1 MNDEARACIA
11 DTDIIRSEGTQI
23 AIAKFYIALFLFYGD
38 VIKWYQSSS
47 PKKVWHSLNESFAD
61 HFTKPL
67 AHLKH
72 LSQLVQR
79 AASSGSAAETRVARL
94 EIEGVRD
101 DLRAGFQGQA
111 REIRELRRAN
121 DMLLI
126 QHAEKAAAIERLQ
139 DSKAMEALHDRLW
152 SKAGALGT
160 ALLLGQK
167 ENMEAEENSSNQV
180 AAVQDP
186 VSLTSSPPDHDN
198 DNNGNKPEAL
208 DGPTKMFTL
217 SRSVERLLSL
227 IPQGARTLDF
237 QVLPALAF
245 DQRIAIALERWTRAK
260 NPTILYLE
268 ATASCVEAQLPQVS
282 VAAARIV
289 AAADELKLPTISF
302 FCNTRPAIN
311 HPSSSTDTKVDIA
324 APILGLVYS
333 LIFQLIDVLP
343 PLTETGPLIDMS
355 QVESLDGNITSL
367 PKALELFSQLLTLA
381 PPYLVCVIDSFH
393 DFEPS
398 IKNTTHTRDFLG
410 VIKKSLDL
418 EHKIFKFLFTDSMRA
433 FSLLPE
439 IPSERREIVE
449 GVRTTGNGWMGASAG
464 RAFAD
469 LRFDD

>member
-1 MNDEARACIA
+1 MNDEARACVA

-101 DLRAGFQGQA
+101 DLRAGLQGQA
-111 REIRELRRAN
+111 REIRELRHAN
-121 DMLLI
+121 DMLRI
-126 QHAEKAAAIERLQ
+126 QHAEKAAAIEMLQ
-139 DSKAMEALHDRLW
+139 NPKAMEALHDRLW

-167 ENMEAEENSSNQV
+167 ENMEAEENSRSQAV
-180 AAVQDP
+180 AVQDP
-186 VSLTSSPPDHDN
+186 VPLTSSPPDH

-208 DGPTKMFTL
+208 DAPTTMFTL

-260 NPTILYLE
+260 TPTLLYLE
-268 ATASCVEAQLPQVS
+268 ATASCAEAQLPQVS

-289 AAADELKLPTISF
+289 VAADELKLPTISF
-302 FCNTRPAIN
+302 FCDARPAIN
-311 HPSSSTDTKVDIA
+311 HPSSSTDTKVNTA

-333 LIFQLIDVLP
+333 LIFQLVDVLP

-355 QVESLDGNITSL
+355 QVEILDGSITSL
-367 PKALELFSQLLTLA
+367 SKALDLFSQLLALA

-393 DFEPS
+393 VFEPS
-398 IKNTTHTRDFLG
+398 IKNTTDASDFLS
-410 VIKKSLDL
+410 VIKQSLDL
-418 EHKIFKFLFTDSMRA
+418 ENKIFKFLFTDSMRA
-433 FSLLPE
+433 FSLIPE
-439 IPSERREIVE
+439 VPSDQREIVE
-449 GVRTTGNGWMGASAG
+449 GARTTGNGWMGGSAG
-464 RAFAD
+464 RTFAD
-469 LRFDD
+469 LRFDS